1 MREERASTPR
11 AGPRPDFRAYGAQG
25 RLSTS
30 GNRVSRPGPRPRAG
44 TGWLQAPQRSQ
55 HHHLSKG
62 LDNKRRA
69 GAEKW
74 GRGYSKYSKSFL
86 RRGCVLLS
94 PASSFCEFLEVTPEL
109 APDAP
114 KALTTHTAAEA
125 FIHTSALRSRYTRR
139 HAQRLPSSFQT
150 ARVTVQIEGNA
161 AVPLRFPGRAGVPTG
176 SSPLSLTPSLHS
188 PRAGQSRLGVAIN
201 SSEQPGVT
209 PATKTAGMARGE
221 GGWRGG
227 LSEPETLSRA
237 RTHGQASSSQ
247 SLSPSHD
254 GGRVSKN

>member
-125 FIHTSALRSRYTRR
+125 FIHTSALRSRYTEART
-139 HAQRLPSSFQT
+139 APPLFLPNSQSDG
-150 ARVTVQIEGNA
+150 ANRGERGSPA
-161 AVPLRFPGRAGVPTG
+161 PLPWKSRCSHRQQP
-176 SSPLSLTPSLHS
+176 PLSHSFSPFS
-188 PRAGQSRLGVAIN
+188 PRRSVPARRCNKFERAARSNPGYQDCGDGAG
-201 SSEQPGVT
+201 
-209 PATKTAGMARGE
+209 
-221 GGWRGG
+221 
-227 LSEPETLSRA
+227 
-237 RTHGQASSSQ
+237 
-247 SLSPSHD
+247 
-254 GGRVSKN
+254 